1 MEEPIAHHF
10 VPQHLQRNFS
20 DDPSERVS
28 VFDVTD
34 ARKFPTGTRVVM
46 QRGHFHTVIG
56 PGGRAN
62 FETKMTEIENSVLDT
77 YQSVVAAKRLT
88 LSDEEIGHLSVLVA
102 FQELRTSKF
111 RNQFLNL
118 ENQLAE
124 HVAKFGATLDQV
136 EGYEPFDQETLKA
149 NHLLFLSEHLQ
160 GFARIISKM
169 DFVLM
174 TPPPGEHLYLGDSPV
189 VRHNDNRA
197 GFWGNLG
204 FASDGL
210 QLSMPLSKD
219 LLLGIWAPDLLQGLR
234 DSVADAQRLHAQY
247 TLSPQA
253 QVGVSITVGGSD
265 IVAASVEVTRA
276 NEKRLRKIASGE
288 PIEMLTDNVQFYNS
302 LQLSSAE
309 RHVVCPYCDYDLADR
324 WFAQR
329 CDHYN

>member
-1 MEEPIAHHF
+1 MNEPIAHHF
-10 VPQHLQRNFS
+10 VPQHLQRNFA
-20 DDPSERVS
+20 DDPSEQVS

-46 QRGHFHTVIG
+46 QQGHFHTIMG

-62 FETKMTEIENSVLDT
+62 FETTMTEIENSVLHT

-88 LSDEEIGHLSVLVA
+88 LSGEEIGHLSVLVA

-118 ENQLAE
+118 EEQLAE

-136 EGYEPFDQETLKA
+136 EGYEPFDQESLRA
-149 NHLLFLSEHLQ
+149 NHLLFLFQHLQ

-174 TPPPGEHLYLGDSPV
+174 SPPQGQRLYLGDSPV
-189 VRHNDNRA
+189 VRYNNNEA

-210 QLSMPLSKD
+210 QLYMPLSKD
-219 LLLGIWAPDLLQGLR
+219 LLLGMWAPDLLQTR
-234 DSVADAQRLHAQY
+234 RESVADARRLHAQY
-247 TLSPQA
+247 TLSPRA
-253 QVGVSITVGGSD
+253 HVGVSNTPGGSE
-265 IVAASVEVTRA
+265 IVAASLEVTRA
-276 NEKRLRKIASGE
+276 NEQRLRKIASGE
-288 PIEMLTDNVQFYNS
+288 PMEMLSDNVLFYNS
-302 LQLSSAE
+302 LQLRSAV
-309 RHVVCPYCDYDLADR
+309 RHVVCPYADYDLADR
-324 WFAQR
+324 WFAQMA
-329 CDHYN
+329 

>member
-1 MEEPIAHHF
+1 MNEPIAHHF
-10 VPQHLQRNFS
+10 VPQHLQRNFADS
-20 DDPSERVS
+20 PSERVS

-34 ARKFPTGTRVVM
+34 ARKFPSGTRGVM
-46 QRGHFHTVIG
+46 QQGHFHTIIG

-62 FETKMTEIENSVLDT
+62 LETTMTEIENSVLHT

-88 LSDEEIGHLSVLVA
+88 LSGEEIGNLSVLVA
-102 FQELRTSKF
+102 FQELRTSRF

-118 ENQLAE
+118 EEKFAE

-136 EGYEPFDQETLKA
+136 GGYEPFDQEALTA
-149 NHLLFLSEHLQ
+149 NHLLFLFEHLQ
-160 GFARIISKM
+160 GFARIISTM

-174 TPPPGEHLYLGDSPV
+174 SPPQGQHLYLGDSPV
-189 VRHNDNRA
+189 VRHNDNSA

-204 FASDGL
+204 FAAEGL
-210 QLSMPLSKD
+210 QLYMPLSKD
-219 LLLGIWAPDLLQGLR
+219 LLLGMWAPDLLRGLR
-234 DSVADAQRLHAQY
+234 ESVADARRLHAQY

-253 QVGVSITVGGSD
+253 QVSVSNTVGGSD

-276 NEKRLRKIASGE
+276 NEKRLRNIASGE

-329 CDHYN
+329 V